1 MPVVEILNR
10 NNELVLLDVEI
21 IDVGKDGYKEIDKL
35 LKEAYQEVF
44 PDEPLPKD
52 IGKWWR
58 EFDPDNFDP
67 FFFNFMEGWAGE
79 NPEEAE
85 LGMLDIYEGD
95 LATDEELEIRE
106 FFHKSKNFK
115 QFLNYLDEAGYSPTP
130 HVEAYFENA
139 DYYLG
144 EMIKT
149 AKKKK

>member
-1 MPVVEILNR
+1 MPVVEILNS
-10 NNELVLLDVEI
+10 NNEVVLLDVEI
-21 IDVGKDGYKEIDKL
+21 LDVGKDCFKEIDEL

-67 FFFNFMEGWAGE
+67 FFAEYMDGCAGE

-95 LATDEELEIRE
+95 LATSEELEIRE
-106 FFHKSKNFK
+106 FFHKSKNLK
-115 QFLNYLDEAGYSPTP
+115 QFLDYLNEAGYSPTP
-130 HVEAYFENA
+130 HVETYFKNA
-139 DYYLG
+139 DYYLR
-144 EMIKT
+144 EMIKN
-149 AKKKK
+149 AKKKR